1 MNVLESTL
9 QTALLPRAVFDVWQE
24 AAKMFDQGKLAGQSV
39 RKRSSGKKPE
49 LTQNQVGLLSVN
61 LYPKLHIFSHSTVQT
76 MSFKETLTATCHAC
90 SIHCRL
96 RYVKLSTNKDYK

>member
-39 RKRSSGKKPE
+39 RKRSSGKKAGAHPKSSRF
-49 LTQNQVGLLSVN
+49 TFSQSISQVTYL
-61 LYPKLHIFSHSTVQT
+61 F
-76 MSFKETLTATCHAC
+76 A
-90 SIHCRL
+90 
-96 RYVKLSTNKDYK
+96 